1 MLNEASCPSQNLFP
15 SPVWSPRPC
24 SGLTGGGASER
35 GGASLPGFQSQ
46 RELLSS
52 GQPLTAG
59 GTSSPLL
66 PLLPL
71 MMIVSVCFC
80 FTKFA
85 SSQEMEGT
93 AGCPSPHPP
102 QPPSPLPTSKD
113 SHLWLPPL
121 PPAGRRHCLLLA
133 VRPTYLRYLR
143 TKRLL
148 LLSCACSQPEAPLG
162 SLPPSRWCSGLNW
175 T

>member
-15 SPVWSPRPC
+15 APVWSPRPC

-52 GQPLTAG
+52 GQPLIAG
-59 GTSSPLL
+59 GASSPLL

-85 SSQEMEGT
+85 SSQEVEGT
-93 AGCPSPHPP
+93 AGCPPP
-102 QPPSPLPTSKD
+102 QHPPPSPPPKTATS
-113 SHLWLPPL
+113 
-121 PPAGRRHCLLLA
+121 GRRRCLLLA

-148 LLSCACSQPEAPLG
+148 LLSCACSQPEALLG

>member
-15 SPVWSPRPC
+15 APVWSPRPC

-52 GQPLTAG
+52 GQPLIAG
-59 GTSSPLL
+59 GASSPLL

-85 SSQEMEGT
+85 SSQEVEGT
-93 AGCPSPHPP
+93 AGCPPPPNTLPPPHLQR
-102 QPPSPLPTSKD
+102 QPPLAAAAASCWRSGQPTSDTSEPKGSSSSPVPVANQKLRSD
-113 SHLWLPPL
+113 L
-121 PPAGRRHCLLLA
+121 CLHPGGVL
-133 VRPTYLRYLR
+133 V
-143 TKRLL
+143 
-148 LLSCACSQPEAPLG
+148 
-162 SLPPSRWCSGLNW
+162 
-175 T
+175 